1 MKPIKKFSTE
11 MNQPKSIL
19 ESLDSKALD
28 ELIKGMGFKDI
39 HELKREKA
47 LLSKLEALLKEVNPK
62 HDISEDDAEDIEDD
76 VNKKGEPKSLEDK
89 TGEKEPEVPV
99 GDKEEE
105 IAEEDESD
113 DEETEEESDEDEE
126 KTDDS
131 EKKEDS
137 EESGEKAEV
146 EVEVEVDDTEKK
158 DTEEAPAAET
168 PAETSTEEIPADDE
182 EEEEVE
188 KEEESKETPKA
199 TRRIMTFEDFIQ
211 EDTKTINKN
220 VSYRDDEDEEDNA
233 VPVADS
239 KEADAEAEE
248 DVKETNKPSSNNSGV
263 KSFSQFVSEAMVD
276 KGPELKD
283 EEPSVDGIAVPITK
297 GDGSET
303 AAGISADTMAM
314 GKPEEK
320 KEEEGEELVTKDQ
333 KVTKEP
339 ETSKD
344 EVETQGKV
352 VVKESLSD
360 KDAYK
365 IIDAGSKFSAEV
377 GGHLLATQTFSNGNE
392 LVDYLL
398 SDFIDQKDHAKFL
411 KLVKN
416 LVESVNEAEIK
427 SDEEFK
433 EYVMTVL
440 KKAFGDEFDETKA
453 EETANGLISKYK
465 GDFGAMVG
473 ALQSGLDK

>member
-11 MNQPKSIL
+11 VNQPKSIL

-28 ELIKGMGFKDI
+28 ELIKGMGFNDI
-39 HELKREKA
+39 HELKREKN
-47 LLSKLEALLKEVNPK
+47 LLAKLEALLKEVNPK
-62 HDISEDDAEDIEDD
+62 NDISEDDAEDIEDEIK
-76 VNKKGEPKSLEDK
+76 KKGEPKSLEDK
-89 TGEKEPEVPV
+89 TGDKEPEVPV
-99 GDKEEE
+99 GDKPEEE
-105 IAEEDESD
+105 EVAEEESD
-113 DEETEEESDEDEE
+113 DEETEEESDEDET
-126 KTDDS
+126 TDTDS
-131 EKKEDS
+131 TEGDD
-137 EESGEKAEV
+137 KAEV
-146 EVEVEVDDTEKK
+146 EVEVEVDDTTAEEKPK
-158 DTEEAPAAET
+158 E
-168 PAETSTEEIPADDE
+168 E

-188 KEEESKETPKA
+188 KEEESKATPKA
-199 TRRIMTFEDFIQ
+199 TRRIMTFEDFVQ
-211 EDTKTINKN
+211 EETTTVNKN
-220 VSYRDDEDEEDNA
+220 VSYRDDEEEEDNA

-239 KEADAEAEE
+239 KDNEKEVEE
-248 DVKETNKPSSNNSGV
+248 SKSIGSGV
-263 KSFSQFVSEAMVD
+263 KSFSRFVSESYAD

-283 EEPSVDGIAVPITK
+283 QEASADSISLPIAA
-297 GDGSET
+297 GDGSKT
-303 AAGISADTMAM
+303 AAKISADTVKM

-333 KVTKEP
+333 EITEDPK
-339 ETSKD
+339 TSKD
-344 EVETQGKV
+344 EAKVQGKV

-433 EYVMTVL
+433 EYAFEIL
-440 KKAFGDEFDETKA
+440 KNAFGDEFDETKA
-453 EETANGLISKYK
+453 QEVVDGLISKYK
-465 GDFGAMVG
+465 SDYGAMVG
-473 ALQSGLDK
+473 ALQSTMGQ

>member
-1 MKPIKKFSTE
+1 
-11 MNQPKSIL
+11 MNS
-19 ESLDSKALD
+19 
-28 ELIKGMGFKDI
+28 G
-39 HELKREKA
+39 
-47 LLSKLEALLKEVNPK
+47 
-62 HDISEDDAEDIEDD
+62 
-76 VNKKGEPKSLEDK
+76 
-89 TGEKEPEVPV
+89 TGE
-99 GDKEEE
+99 
-105 IAEEDESD
+105 
-113 DEETEEESDEDEE
+113 TQLYNHEDEE

-137 EESGEKAEV
+137 DESGEKAEV

-158 DTEEAPAAET
+158 DTEEAPATET
-168 PAETSTEEIPADDE
+168 PTEEIPADDE

-283 EEPSVDGIAVPITK
+283 EETSADSIAVPIVK

-303 AAGISADTMAM
+303 AAGIAADKMAM

-433 EYVMTVL
+433 EYAFELL
-440 KKAFGDEFDETKA
+440 KNAFGDEFDETKA
-453 EETANGLISKYK
+453 QEVVDGLTSKYK
-465 GDFGAMVG
+465 GDYGAMVG
-473 ALQSGLDK
+473 ALQSTMGQ

>member
-62 HDISEDDAEDIEDD
+62 HNISEDDAEDIEDD

-137 EESGEKAEV
+137 DESGEKAEV

-158 DTEEAPAAET
+158 DTEEAPATET
-168 PAETSTEEIPADDE
+168 PTEEIPADDE

-283 EEPSVDGIAVPITK
+283 EETSADSIAVPIVK

-303 AAGISADTMAM
+303 AAGIAADKMAM

-433 EYVMTVL
+433 EYAFELL
-440 KKAFGDEFDETKA
+440 KNAFGDEFDETKA
-453 EETANGLISKYK
+453 QEVVDGLTSKYK
-465 GDFGAMVG
+465 GDYGAMVG
-473 ALQSGLDK
+473 ALQSTMGQ